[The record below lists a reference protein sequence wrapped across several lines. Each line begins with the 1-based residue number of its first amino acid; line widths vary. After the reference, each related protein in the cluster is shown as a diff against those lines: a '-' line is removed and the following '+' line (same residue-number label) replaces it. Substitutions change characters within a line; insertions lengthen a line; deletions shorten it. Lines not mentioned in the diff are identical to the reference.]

1 MSYEPRRHATTVE
14 KLHALLFAATYVRE
28 VIDATAPEAVS
39 DLNHL
44 ARIHLGI
51 TDFMDTLKKREGL
64 S

>member
-1 MSYEPRRHATTVE
+1 MPAVE
-14 KLHALLFAATYVRE
+14 KLHSLLFAATCVRE
-28 VIDATAPEAVS
+28 VIDATDPEAIR

-44 ARIHLGI
+44 ARVHLGI